1 MRKSVHLLNMNF
13 INQLYK
19 KFLERPKLILVTLIL
34 IFSFS
39 VYNAKNFQLDAS
51 ADSLLL
57 ENDPD
62 LNYLRSVNE
71 RYSSEEFF
79 VITYSPKKKI
89 NEESLKELKKF
100 VDEIN
105 NIKWV
110 SKSISVLNAPLFE
123 SSDLPLIEKIKNI
136 QYIVTPGI
144 EINRALNELK
154 NSPVYKKLIINEDA
168 TTFGIVVYI
177 KDNKEYLS
185 ALKTNKNFL
194 DKQQN
199 NKLSEKDL
207 KDFEAHNKI
216 LEKLKKEHNKNLELY
231 NIEIRSH
238 ISKYKNIADINL
250 SGIPMIA
257 DDLISFVK
265 KDITV
270 FGSGVFIFIIITLWF
285 IFRDIRWVV
294 FPLLS
299 CFLSIAI
306 MVGMLGYLNW
316 KVTVIS
322 SNFISLMLIL
332 TMEINIHYVERYKQL
347 QAEFPKKKENYLAY
361 LTTTKIF
368 TPILYAVLTTALAF
382 LSFIFC
388 DIKPVIDFGWM
399 MTLGLFIS
407 LFVSMIL
414 LPYLII
420 KFKPKATPIHESKDS
435 KLAEIFATIAL
446 NQKLLVLAFSSII
459 LILSIYGMTRLKVE
473 NSFINYFDKKTEIY
487 QGMKLIDEKLGGTTP
502 LEIILKFK
510 DSDTKN
516 NKNDDDFFQGSDSN
530 EYKDSYWFTN
540 FRVNNIVNV
549 HQYLETLPEIG
560 KVLSFYSVLQLG
572 EKINDNKKLGPL
584 EMAILYSKLPEDI
597 KRSIVTPYVSIE
609 NNEAR
614 ISLRIIDS
622 NPNLNRK
629 ELLIKIQ
636 KDLEEKLKLNK
647 DEFKITGILVIFNNL
662 LQSLFDSQIKTLGI
676 TFAGIFILLLILFK
690 SLSWSIVA
698 AIPNFTAAL
707 FILGSL
713 GLFNIPLDMMTI
725 TIASITVGIAIDN
738 SIHYIYR
745 FREEFKINKNYKKT
759 IEICH
764 KSVGKAIVNA
774 SLTIVFGFSI
784 LIFSN
789 FIPSIYFGIFTGL
802 AMLTAMTLVLT
813 LMPQLIAIIKPFKNG

>member
-1 MRKSVHLLNMNF
+1 MNF

-19 KFLERPKLILVTLIL
+19 KFLERPKLILIALIL

-89 NEESLKELKKF
+89 NEESLKELRKF

-185 ALKTNKNFL
+185 ALKANKIFL

-199 NKLSEKDL
+199 SKFSEKDL
-207 KDFEAHNKI
+207 KEFESQNKI
-216 LEKLKKEHNKNLELY
+216 LEKLKKEHNKNLEFY

-285 IFRDIRWVV
+285 IFRDIRWVI

-299 CFLSIAI
+299 CLLSIAI

-322 SNFISLMLIL
+322 SNFISIMLIL

-347 QAEFPKKKENYLAY
+347 QAEFPKKKENYLTY

-382 LSFIFC
+382 LSLIFC

-420 KFKPKATPIHESKDS
+420 KFKPKATPIHESKES
-435 KLAEIFATIAL
+435 KLAEIFSSIAL
-446 NQKLLVLAFSSII
+446 NQRFLVLAFSTII
-459 LILSIYGMTRLKVE
+459 LILSIYGLTKLKVE

-510 DSDTKN
+510 DSDSKS
-516 NKNDDDFFQGSDSN
+516 NKNDDDFFQDSDSN

-584 EMAILYSKLPEDI
+584 EMAILYSKLPDDI
-597 KRSIVTPYVSIE
+597 KKSIVTPYVSIE

-636 KDLEEKLKLNK
+636 NNLEEKLKLNK

-725 TIASITVGIAIDN
+725 TIASISVGIAIDN

>member
-1 MRKSVHLLNMNF
+1 MNF

-19 KFLERPKLILVTLIL
+19 KFLERPKLILIALIL

-62 LNYLRSVNE
+62 LNYLRSINE

-89 NEESLKELKKF
+89 NEESLKELRKF

-185 ALKTNKNFL
+185 ALKTNKIFL

-199 NKLSEKDL
+199 SKLSEKDL
-207 KDFEAHNKI
+207 KEFESQNKI
-216 LEKLKKEHNKNLELY
+216 LEKLKKEHNKNLEFY

-257 DDLISFVK
+257 DDLITFVK

-285 IFRDIRWVV
+285 IFRDIRWVI

-299 CFLSIAI
+299 CLLSIAI

-322 SNFISLMLIL
+322 SNFISIMLIL

-420 KFKPKATPIHESKDS
+420 KFKPKATPIHQSKDS
-435 KLAEIFATIAL
+435 KIAEIFASIAI
-446 NQKLLVLAFSSII
+446 NQRVLVLAFSTII

-510 DSDTKN
+510 DTDSKN
-516 NKNDDDFFQGSDSN
+516 NKSDDDFFQGSDSN

-540 FRVNNIVNV
+540 FRVNKIVNV

-584 EMAILYSKLPEDI
+584 EMAILYSKLPDDI
-597 KRSIVTPYVSIE
+597 KKSIVTPYVSIE

-636 KDLEEKLKLNK
+636 KDLEEKLNLNK

-725 TIASITVGIAIDN
+725 TIASISVGIAIDN

>member
-1 MRKSVHLLNMNF
+1 MNF

-19 KFLERPKLILVTLIL
+19 KFLERPKLILIALIL

-89 NEESLKELKKF
+89 NEESLKELRKF

-185 ALKTNKNFL
+185 ALKTNKIFL

-199 NKLSEKDL
+199 SKLSENDL
-207 KDFEAHNKI
+207 KEFESQNKI
-216 LEKLKKEHNKNLELY
+216 LEKLKKEHNKNLEFY

-285 IFRDIRWVV
+285 IFRDIRWVI

-299 CFLSIAI
+299 CLLSIAI

-322 SNFISLMLIL
+322 SNFISIMLIL

-347 QAEFPKKKENYLAY
+347 QAEFPKKKENYLTY

-382 LSFIFC
+382 LSLIFC

-420 KFKPKATPIHESKDS
+420 KFKPKATPIHESKES
-435 KLAEIFATIAL
+435 KLAEIFSSIAL
-446 NQKLLVLAFSSII
+446 NQRFLVLAFSTII
-459 LILSIYGMTRLKVE
+459 LILSIYGLTKLKVE

-510 DSDTKN
+510 DSDSKS
-516 NKNDDDFFQGSDSN
+516 NKNDDDFFQDSDSN

-584 EMAILYSKLPEDI
+584 EMAILYSKLPDDI
-597 KRSIVTPYVSIE
+597 KKSIVTPYVSIE

-636 KDLEEKLKLNK
+636 KDLEEKLNLNK

-725 TIASITVGIAIDN
+725 TIASISVGIAIDN

>member
-1 MRKSVHLLNMNF
+1 MNF

-79 VITYSPKKKI
+79 VITYSPKKKV
-89 NEESLKELKKF
+89 NAESLKELKKF

-144 EINRALNELK
+144 EINRALDELK

-185 ALKTNKNFL
+185 ALKTNKDFL

-216 LEKLKKEHNKNLELY
+216 LEKLKKEHNKNLEFY

-347 QAEFPKKKENYLAY
+347 QAEFPKKKENYLTY

-420 KFKPKATPIHESKDS
+420 KFKPKATPHS
-435 KLAEIFATIAL
+435 
-446 NQKLLVLAFSSII
+446 
-459 LILSIYGMTRLKVE
+459 
-473 NSFINYFDKKTEIY
+473 
-487 QGMKLIDEKLGGTTP
+487 
-502 LEIILKFK
+502 
-510 DSDTKN
+510 
-516 NKNDDDFFQGSDSN
+516 
-530 EYKDSYWFTN
+530 
-540 FRVNNIVNV
+540 
-549 HQYLETLPEIG
+549 
-560 KVLSFYSVLQLG
+560 
-572 EKINDNKKLGPL
+572 
-584 EMAILYSKLPEDI
+584 
-597 KRSIVTPYVSIE
+597 
-609 NNEAR
+609 
-614 ISLRIIDS
+614 
-622 NPNLNRK
+622 
-629 ELLIKIQ
+629 
-636 KDLEEKLKLNK
+636 
-647 DEFKITGILVIFNNL
+647 
-662 LQSLFDSQIKTLGI
+662 
-676 TFAGIFILLLILFK
+676 
-690 SLSWSIVA
+690 
-698 AIPNFTAAL
+698 
-707 FILGSL
+707 
-713 GLFNIPLDMMTI
+713 
-725 TIASITVGIAIDN
+725 
-738 SIHYIYR
+738 
-745 FREEFKINKNYKKT
+745 
-759 IEICH
+759 
-764 KSVGKAIVNA
+764 
-774 SLTIVFGFSI
+774 
-784 LIFSN
+784 
-789 FIPSIYFGIFTGL
+789 
-802 AMLTAMTLVLT
+802 
-813 LMPQLIAIIKPFKNG
+813 

>member
-1 MRKSVHLLNMNF
+1 MNF
-13 INQLYK
+13 INQIYK
-19 KFLERPKLILVTLIL
+19 KLLEKPKFILFLIVLV
-34 IFSFS
+34 FSFS

-71 RYSSEEFF
+71 RYSSEDFF

-89 NEESLKELKKF
+89 NNETIQELKKF
-100 VDEIN
+100 VNEID
-105 NIKWV
+105 NIQWV
-110 SKSISVLNAPLFE
+110 SKTISILNAPLFE
-123 SSDLPLIEKIKNI
+123 SSDQPLIEKINNI
-136 QYIVTPGI
+136 QYITTPGI
-144 EINRALNELK
+144 EINRALNELR
-154 NSPVYKKLIINEDA
+154 NSPVYKRLIINDDA
-168 TTFGIVVYI
+168 TTFGIVAYI
-177 KDNKEYLS
+177 KDNKKYLS
-185 ALKTNKNFL
+185 ALEINKNFL
-194 DKQQN
+194 DKQKN
-199 NKLSEKDL
+199 KKLSD
-207 KDFEAHNKI
+207 KDFKEFEKHKLV
-216 LEKLKKEHNKNLELY
+216 LEQLKREQNKNLELY

-270 FGSGVFIFIIITLWF
+270 FGSGVFVFIIITLWF
-285 IFRDIRWVV
+285 IFRDIRWVI

-299 CFLSIAI
+299 CFLSISI

-347 QAEFPKKKENYLAY
+347 QAEFPKKKENFLTY
-361 LTTTKIF
+361 LTTTKIL

-388 DIKPVIDFGWM
+388 DIKPVIDFGLM

-420 KFKPKATPIHESKDS
+420 KFKPKANPIHKSKESKIA
-435 KLAEIFATIAL
+435 KFFETIAI
-446 NQKLLVLAFSSII
+446 NQKFLVLTFSSII
-459 LILSIYGMTRLKVE
+459 FILSIYGMTRLKVE
-473 NSFINYFDKKTEIY
+473 NSFINYFDKNTEIY
-487 QGMKLIDEKLGGTTP
+487 KGMKLIDEKLGGTTP
-502 LEIILKFK
+502 LDIILKFK
-510 DSDTKN
+510 ESESKSTFA
-516 NKNDDDFFQGSDSN
+516 DDEFFQGSSSD

-540 FRVNNIVNV
+540 FRINNIVNV
-549 HQYLETLPEIG
+549 HKYLETLPEIG

-572 EKINDNKKLGPL
+572 EKLNDNKKLGPL
-584 EMAILYSKLPEDI
+584 EMAILHSKLPEDI
-597 KRSIVTPYVSIE
+597 KKNIITPYISIDD
-609 NNEAR
+609 NEAR

-622 NPNLNRK
+622 NPELNRK

-636 KDLEEKLKLNK
+636 KDLEEKLQLKK
-647 DEFKITGILVIFNNL
+647 EEFKITGILVIFNNL

-676 TFAGIFILLLILFK
+676 TFAGIFLLLLILFK
-690 SLSWSIVA
+690 SFWWSVVA

-725 TIASITVGIAIDN
+725 TIASISVGIAIDN

-745 FREEFKINKNYKKT
+745 FREEFKINKNYNRT
-759 IEICH
+759 IQICH
-764 KSVGKAIVNA
+764 RTVGKAIVNA

-784 LIFSN
+784 LILSN

-813 LMPQLIAIIKPFKNG
+813 LMPQLILIIKPFKNG

>member
-1 MRKSVHLLNMNF
+1 MNF
-13 INQLYK
+13 INQIYK
-19 KFLERPKLILVTLIL
+19 KLLEKPKFILFLIVLV
-34 IFSFS
+34 FSFS

-71 RYSSEEFF
+71 RYSSEDFF

-89 NEESLKELKKF
+89 NNETIQELKKF
-100 VDEIN
+100 VNEID
-105 NIKWV
+105 NIQWV
-110 SKSISVLNAPLFE
+110 SKTISILNAPLFE
-123 SSDLPLIEKIKNI
+123 SSDQPLIEKINNI
-136 QYIVTPGI
+136 QYITTPGI
-144 EINRALNELK
+144 EINRALNELR
-154 NSPVYKKLIINEDA
+154 NSPVYKRLIINDDA
-168 TTFGIVVYI
+168 TTFGIVAYI
-177 KDNKEYLS
+177 KDNKKYLS
-185 ALKTNKNFL
+185 ALEINKNFL
-194 DKQQN
+194 DKQKN
-199 NKLSEKDL
+199 KKLSD
-207 KDFEAHNKI
+207 KDFKEFEKHKLV
-216 LEKLKKEHNKNLELY
+216 LEQLKREQNKNLELY

-270 FGSGVFIFIIITLWF
+270 FGSGVFVFIIITLWF
-285 IFRDIRWVV
+285 IFRDIRWVI

-299 CFLSIAI
+299 CFLSISI
-306 MVGMLGYLNW
+306 MVGMLGSLNW

-347 QAEFPKKKENYLAY
+347 QAEFPKKKENFLTY
-361 LTTTKIF
+361 LTTTKIL

-388 DIKPVIDFGWM
+388 DIKPVIDFGLM

-420 KFKPKATPIHESKDS
+420 KFKPKASPVHKSKESKIA
-435 KLAEIFATIAL
+435 KFFETIAI
-446 NQKLLVLAFSSII
+446 NQKFLVLTFSSII
-459 LILSIYGMTRLKVE
+459 FILSIYGMTRLKVE
-473 NSFINYFDKKTEIY
+473 NSFINYFDKNTEIY
-487 QGMKLIDEKLGGTTP
+487 KGMKLIDEKLGGTTP
-502 LEIILKFK
+502 LDIILKFK
-510 DSDTKN
+510 ESESKSTFA
-516 NKNDDDFFQGSDSN
+516 DDEFFQGSSSD

-540 FRVNNIVNV
+540 FRINNIVNV
-549 HQYLETLPEIG
+549 HKYLETLPEIG

-572 EKINDNKKLGPL
+572 EKLNDNKKLGPL
-584 EMAILYSKLPEDI
+584 EMAILHSKLPEDI
-597 KRSIVTPYVSIE
+597 KKNIITPYISIDD
-609 NNEAR
+609 NEAR

-622 NPNLNRK
+622 NPELNRK

-636 KDLEEKLKLNK
+636 KDLEEKLQLKK
-647 DEFKITGILVIFNNL
+647 EEFKITGILVIFNNL

-676 TFAGIFILLLILFK
+676 TFAGIFLLLLILFK
-690 SLSWSIVA
+690 SFWWSVVA

-725 TIASITVGIAIDN
+725 TIASISVGIAIDN

-745 FREEFKINKNYKKT
+745 FREEFKINKNYNRT
-759 IEICH
+759 IQICH
-764 KSVGKAIVNA
+764 RTVGKAIVNA

-784 LIFSN
+784 LILSN

-813 LMPQLIAIIKPFKNG
+813 LMPQLILIIKPFKNG

>member
-1 MRKSVHLLNMNF
+1 MNF
-13 INQLYK
+13 INQIYK
-19 KFLERPKLILVTLIL
+19 KLLEKPKFILFLIVLV
-34 IFSFS
+34 FSFS

-71 RYSSEEFF
+71 RYSSEDFF

-89 NEESLKELKKF
+89 NNETIQELKKF
-100 VDEIN
+100 VNEID
-105 NIKWV
+105 NIQWV
-110 SKSISVLNAPLFE
+110 SKTISILNAPLFE
-123 SSDLPLIEKIKNI
+123 SSDQPLIEKINNI
-136 QYIVTPGI
+136 QYITTPGI
-144 EINRALNELK
+144 EINRALNELR
-154 NSPVYKKLIINEDA
+154 NSPVYKRLIINDDA
-168 TTFGIVVYI
+168 TTFGIVAYI
-177 KDNKEYLS
+177 KDNKKYLS
-185 ALKTNKNFL
+185 ALEINKNFL
-194 DKQQN
+194 DKQKN
-199 NKLSEKDL
+199 KKLSD
-207 KDFEAHNKI
+207 KDFKEFEKHKLV
-216 LEKLKKEHNKNLELY
+216 LEQLKREQNKNLELY

-270 FGSGVFIFIIITLWF
+270 FGSGVFVFIIITLWF
-285 IFRDIRWVV
+285 IFRDIRWVI

-299 CFLSIAI
+299 CFLSISI

-347 QAEFPKKKENYLAY
+347 QAEFPKKKENFLTY
-361 LTTTKIF
+361 LTTTKIL

-388 DIKPVIDFGWM
+388 DIKPVIDFGLM

-420 KFKPKATPIHESKDS
+420 KFKPKASRVHKSKESKIA
-435 KLAEIFATIAL
+435 KFFETIAI
-446 NQKLLVLAFSSII
+446 NQKFLVLTFSSII
-459 LILSIYGMTRLKVE
+459 FILSIYGMTRLKVE
-473 NSFINYFDKKTEIY
+473 NSFINYFDKNTEIY
-487 QGMKLIDEKLGGTTP
+487 KGMKLIDEKLGGTTP
-502 LEIILKFK
+502 LDIILKFK
-510 DSDTKN
+510 ESESKSTFA
-516 NKNDDDFFQGSDSN
+516 DDEFFQGSSSD

-540 FRVNNIVNV
+540 FRINNIVNV
-549 HQYLETLPEIG
+549 HKYLETLPEIG

-572 EKINDNKKLGPL
+572 EKLNDNKKLGPL
-584 EMAILYSKLPEDI
+584 EMAILHSKLPEDI
-597 KRSIVTPYVSIE
+597 KKNIITPYISIDD
-609 NNEAR
+609 NEAR

-622 NPNLNRK
+622 NPELNRK

-636 KDLEEKLKLNK
+636 KDLEEKLQLKK
-647 DEFKITGILVIFNNL
+647 EEFKITGILVIFNNL

-676 TFAGIFILLLILFK
+676 TFAGIFLLLLILFK
-690 SLSWSIVA
+690 SFWWSVVA

-725 TIASITVGIAIDN
+725 TIASISVGIAIDN

-745 FREEFKINKNYKKT
+745 FREEFKINKNYNRT
-759 IEICH
+759 IQICH
-764 KSVGKAIVNA
+764 RTVGKAIVNA

-784 LIFSN
+784 LILSN

-813 LMPQLIAIIKPFKNG
+813 LMPQLILIIKPFKNG

>member
-1 MRKSVHLLNMNF
+1 MNF

-216 LEKLKKEHNKNLELY
+216 LEKLKKEHNKNLESY

-257 DDLISFVK
+257 DDLISFIK

-285 IFRDIRWVV
+285 IFRDIRWVI

-299 CFLSIAI
+299 CLLSIAI

-322 SNFISLMLIL
+322 SNFISIMLIL

-382 LSFIFC
+382 LSLIFC

-435 KLAEIFATIAL
+435 KLAEIFSSIAL
-446 NQKLLVLAFSSII
+446 NQRFLVLAFSSII
-459 LILSIYGMTRLKVE
+459 LILSIYGLTRLKVE

-510 DSDTKN
+510 DSDSKS

-549 HQYLETLPEIG
+549 HQYLESLPEIG
-560 KVLSFYSVLQLG
+560 KVLSFYSILQLG

-584 EMAILYSKLPEDI
+584 EMAILYSKLPDDI
-597 KRSIVTPYVSIE
+597 KKSIVTPYVSIE

-713 GLFNIPLDMMTI
+713 GLFDIPLDMMTI

>member
-1 MRKSVHLLNMNF
+1 MNF

-19 KFLERPKLILVTLIL
+19 KFLERPKLILITLIL
-34 IFSFS
+34 LFSFS
-39 VYNAKNFQLDAS
+39 IYNAKNFQLDAS

-71 RYSSEEFF
+71 RYLSEDFF

-110 SKSISVLNAPLFE
+110 SKTISVLNAPLFE
-123 SSDLPLIEKIKNI
+123 SSDQPLIEKINNI

-154 NSPVYKKLIINEDA
+154 NSPVYKRLIINDDA

-177 KDNKEYLS
+177 KDNKKYLS
-185 ALKTNKNFL
+185 ALKTNKDFL
-194 DKQQN
+194 DKQQI

-207 KDFEAHNKI
+207 KEFENHKEI
-216 LEKLKKEHNKNLELY
+216 LEKLKKEHNKNLEIY
-231 NIEIRSH
+231 NIEIRSQ

-270 FGSGVFIFIIITLWF
+270 FGSGVFIFILITLWF
-285 IFRDIRWVV
+285 IFRDIRWVI

-347 QAEFPKKKENYLAY
+347 QTEFPKKKENYLTY

-368 TPILYAVLTTALAF
+368 TPILYAVLTTVLAF

-420 KFKPKATPIHESKDS
+420 KFKPKATPMHESKDS
-435 KLAEIFATIAL
+435 KLAKLFAIIAL
-446 NQKLLVLAFSSII
+446 NHRFLVLAFSTII

-510 DSDTKN
+510 DLDNKN
-516 NKNDDDFFQGSDSN
+516 TKNDDDFFQGSDSN

-549 HQYLETLPEIG
+549 HKYLESLPEIG

-597 KRSIVTPYVSIE
+597 KKSIVTPYVSIE

-636 KDLEEKLKLNK
+636 KDLEEKLKLKK
-647 DEFKITGILVIFNNL
+647 DEFKITGVLVIFNNL

-676 TFAGIFILLLILFK
+676 TFGGIFILLLILFK

-713 GLFNIPLDMMTI
+713 GLFNVPLDMMTI

-764 KSVGKAIVNA
+764 RSVGKAIVNA

-784 LIFSN
+784 LILSN

>member
-1 MRKSVHLLNMNF
+1 MNF

-79 VITYSPKKKI
+79 VITYSPKKKV
-89 NEESLKELKKF
+89 NAESLKELKKF

-144 EINRALNELK
+144 EINRALDELK

-185 ALKTNKNFL
+185 ALKTNKDFL

-207 KDFEAHNKI
+207 KEFEAHNKI
-216 LEKLKKEHNKNLELY
+216 LEKLKKEHNKNLEFY

-347 QAEFPKKKENYLAY
+347 QAEFPKKKENYLTY

-435 KLAEIFATIAL
+435 KLAEIFASIAL
-446 NQKLLVLAFSSII
+446 NQRLLVLTFSTII
-459 LILSIYGMTRLKVE
+459 LILSIYGLTRLKVE

-510 DSDTKN
+510 DSDSKS
-516 NKNDDDFFQGSDSN
+516 NKSDDDFFQGSDSN

-549 HQYLETLPEIG
+549 HQYLESLPEIG
-560 KVLSFYSVLQLG
+560 KVLSFYSILQLG

-584 EMAILYSKLPEDI
+584 EMAILYSKLPDDI
-597 KRSIVTPYVSIE
+597 KKSIVTPYVSIE

-690 SLSWSIVA
+690 SLPWSIVA

>member
-1 MRKSVHLLNMNF
+1 MNF

-19 KFLERPKLILVTLIL
+19 KFLERPKLILVALIL

-71 RYSSEEFF
+71 RYSSEDFF

-89 NEESLKELKKF
+89 NEESLNELKKF

-154 NSPVYKKLIINEDA
+154 NSPVYKKLIINEDG

-207 KDFEAHNKI
+207 KDFEAHNKV
-216 LEKLKKEHNKNLELY
+216 LEKLKKEHNKNLESY

-257 DDLISFVK
+257 DDLISFIK

-285 IFRDIRWVV
+285 IFRDIRWVI

-299 CFLSIAI
+299 CLLSIAI

-322 SNFISLMLIL
+322 SNFISIMLIL

-347 QAEFPKKKENYLAY
+347 QAEFPKKKENYLTY

-382 LSFIFC
+382 LSLIFC

-435 KLAEIFATIAL
+435 KLAEIFASIAL
-446 NQKLLVLAFSSII
+446 NQRLLVLTFSTII
-459 LILSIYGMTRLKVE
+459 LILSIYGLTRLKVE

-510 DSDTKN
+510 DSDSKS
-516 NKNDDDFFQGSDSN
+516 NKSDDDFFQGSDSN

-549 HQYLETLPEIG
+549 HQYLESLPEIG
-560 KVLSFYSVLQLG
+560 KVLSFYSILQLG

-713 GLFNIPLDMMTI
+713 GLFDIPLDMMTI

-745 FREEFKINKNYKKT
+745 FREEFKIKKNYKKT

>member
-1 MRKSVHLLNMNF
+1 MNF
-13 INQLYK
+13 INQIYK
-19 KFLERPKLILVTLIL
+19 KLLEKPKFILFLIVLV
-34 IFSFS
+34 FSFS

-71 RYSSEEFF
+71 RYSSEDFF

-89 NEESLKELKKF
+89 NNETIQELKKF
-100 VDEIN
+100 VNEID
-105 NIKWV
+105 NIQWV
-110 SKSISVLNAPLFE
+110 SKTISILNAPLFE
-123 SSDLPLIEKIKNI
+123 SSDQPLIEKINNI
-136 QYIVTPGI
+136 QYITTPGI
-144 EINRALNELK
+144 EINRALNELR
-154 NSPVYKKLIINEDA
+154 NSPVYKRLIINDDA
-168 TTFGIVVYI
+168 TTFGIVAYI
-177 KDNKEYLS
+177 KDNKKYLS
-185 ALKTNKNFL
+185 ALEINKNFL
-194 DKQQN
+194 DKQKN
-199 NKLSEKDL
+199 KKLSD
-207 KDFEAHNKI
+207 KDFKEFEKHKLV
-216 LEKLKKEHNKNLELY
+216 LEQLKREQNKNLELY

-270 FGSGVFIFIIITLWF
+270 FGSGVFVFIIITLWF
-285 IFRDIRWVV
+285 IFRDIRWVI

-299 CFLSIAI
+299 CFLSISI

-347 QAEFPKKKENYLAY
+347 QAEFPKKKENFLTY
-361 LTTTKIF
+361 LTTTKIL

-388 DIKPVIDFGWM
+388 DIKPVIDFGLM

-420 KFKPKATPIHESKDS
+420 KFKPKASPVHKSKESKIA
-435 KLAEIFATIAL
+435 KFFETIAI
-446 NQKLLVLAFSSII
+446 NQKFLVLTFSSII
-459 LILSIYGMTRLKVE
+459 FILSIYGMTRLKVE
-473 NSFINYFDKKTEIY
+473 NSFINYFDKNTEIY
-487 QGMKLIDEKLGGTTP
+487 KGMKLIDEKLGGTTP
-502 LEIILKFK
+502 LDIILKFK
-510 DSDTKN
+510 ESESKSTFA
-516 NKNDDDFFQGSDSN
+516 DDEFFQGSSSD

-540 FRVNNIVNV
+540 FRINNIVNV
-549 HQYLETLPEIG
+549 HKYLETLPEIG

-572 EKINDNKKLGPL
+572 EKLNDNKKLGPL
-584 EMAILYSKLPEDI
+584 EMAILHSKLPEDI
-597 KRSIVTPYVSIE
+597 KKNIITPYISIDD
-609 NNEAR
+609 NEAR

-622 NPNLNRK
+622 NPELNRK

-636 KDLEEKLKLNK
+636 KDLEEKLQLKK
-647 DEFKITGILVIFNNL
+647 EEFKITGILVIFNNL

-676 TFAGIFILLLILFK
+676 TFAGIFLLLLILFK
-690 SLSWSIVA
+690 SFWWSVVA

-725 TIASITVGIAIDN
+725 TIASISVGIAIDN

-745 FREEFKINKNYKKT
+745 FREEFKINKNYNRT
-759 IEICH
+759 IQICH
-764 KSVGKAIVNA
+764 RTVGKAIVNA

-784 LIFSN
+784 LILSN

-813 LMPQLIAIIKPFKNG
+813 LMPQLILIIKPFKNG

>member
-1 MRKSVHLLNMNF
+1 MNF

-19 KFLERPKLILVTLIL
+19 KFLERPKLILITLIL

-39 VYNAKNFQLDAS
+39 IYNAKNFQLDAS

-62 LNYLRSVNE
+62 LNYLRAVNE
-71 RYSSEEFF
+71 RYLSEEFF
-79 VITYSPKKKI
+79 VITYTPKKKI
-89 NEESLKELKKF
+89 NEESLQELKKF

-123 SSDLPLIEKIKNI
+123 SSDQPLIEKIKNI

-154 NSPVYKKLIINEDA
+154 NSPVYKRLIINDDA

-207 KDFEAHNKI
+207 KDFELHKEI

-231 NIEIRSH
+231 NIQIRSH

-270 FGSGVFIFIIITLWF
+270 FGSGVFIFILITLWF
-285 IFRDIRWVV
+285 IFRDIRWVI

-368 TPILYAVLTTALAF
+368 TPILYAVLTTVLAF

-435 KLAEIFATIAL
+435 KLAEIFASIAI
-446 NQKLLVLAFSSII
+446 NQKFLVLAFSTII
-459 LILSIYGMTRLKVE
+459 LLLSIYGMTKLKVE

-510 DSDTKN
+510 DVENKN

-549 HQYLETLPEIG
+549 HKYLESLPEIG
-560 KVLSFYSVLQLG
+560 KVLSFYSILQLG

-584 EMAILYSKLPEDI
+584 EMAIMHTKLPDDI
-597 KRSIVTPYVSIE
+597 KKSIVTPYVSIE

-636 KDLEEKLKLNK
+636 KDLEEKLNLKK
-647 DEFKITGILVIFNNL
+647 DEFKITGVLVIFNNL

-713 GLFNIPLDMMTI
+713 GLFNVPLDMMTI

-745 FREEFKINKNYKKT
+745 FREEFKVNKNYKKT
-759 IEICH
+759 IQICH
-764 KSVGKAIVNA
+764 RSVGKAIINA

-784 LIFSN
+784 LILSN

>member
-1 MRKSVHLLNMNF
+1 MNF

-71 RYSSEEFF
+71 RYSSEDFF

-89 NEESLKELKKF
+89 NEESLNELKKF

-154 NSPVYKKLIINEDA
+154 NSPVYKKLIINEDG

-207 KDFEAHNKI
+207 KDFEAHNKV
-216 LEKLKKEHNKNLELY
+216 LEKLKKEHNKNLESY

-257 DDLISFVK
+257 DDLISFIK

-285 IFRDIRWVV
+285 IFRDIRWVI

-299 CFLSIAI
+299 CLLSIAI

-322 SNFISLMLIL
+322 SNFISIMLIL

-347 QAEFPKKKENYLAY
+347 QAEFPKKKENYLTY

-382 LSFIFC
+382 LSLIFC

-435 KLAEIFATIAL
+435 KLAEIFSSIAL
-446 NQKLLVLAFSSII
+446 NQRFLVLAFSSII
-459 LILSIYGMTRLKVE
+459 LILSIYGLTRLKVE

-510 DSDTKN
+510 DSDSKS

-549 HQYLETLPEIG
+549 HQYLESLPEIG
-560 KVLSFYSVLQLG
+560 KVLSFYSILQLG

-584 EMAILYSKLPEDI
+584 EMAILYSKLPDDI
-597 KRSIVTPYVSIE
+597 KKSIVTPYVSIE

-745 FREEFKINKNYKKT
+745 FREEFKISKNYKKT

-789 FIPSIYFGIFTGL
+789 FIPTIYFGIFTGL

>member
-1 MRKSVHLLNMNF
+1 MNF
-13 INQLYK
+13 INQIYK
-19 KFLERPKLILVTLIL
+19 KLLEKPKFILFLIVLV
-34 IFSFS
+34 FSFS

-71 RYSSEEFF
+71 RYSSEDFF

-89 NEESLKELKKF
+89 NNETIQELKKF
-100 VDEIN
+100 VNEID
-105 NIKWV
+105 NIQWV
-110 SKSISVLNAPLFE
+110 SKTISILNAPLFE
-123 SSDLPLIEKIKNI
+123 SSDQPLIEKINNI
-136 QYIVTPGI
+136 QYITTPGI
-144 EINRALNELK
+144 EINRALNELR
-154 NSPVYKKLIINEDA
+154 NSPVYKRLIINDDA
-168 TTFGIVVYI
+168 TTFGIVAYI
-177 KDNKEYLS
+177 KDNKKYLS
-185 ALKTNKNFL
+185 ALEINKNFL
-194 DKQQN
+194 DKQKN
-199 NKLSEKDL
+199 KKLSD
-207 KDFEAHNKI
+207 KDFKEFEKHKLV
-216 LEKLKKEHNKNLELY
+216 LEQLKREQNKNLELY

-270 FGSGVFIFIIITLWF
+270 FGSGVFVFIIITLWF
-285 IFRDIRWVV
+285 IFRDIRWVI

-299 CFLSIAI
+299 CFLSISI

-347 QAEFPKKKENYLAY
+347 QAELPKKKENFLTY
-361 LTTTKIF
+361 LTTTKIL

-388 DIKPVIDFGWM
+388 DIKPVIDFGLM

-420 KFKPKATPIHESKDS
+420 KFKPKASPVHESKES
-435 KLAEIFATIAL
+435 KIAKFFETIAI
-446 NQKLLVLAFSSII
+446 NQKFLVLTFSSII
-459 LILSIYGMTRLKVE
+459 FILSIYGMTRLKVE
-473 NSFINYFDKKTEIY
+473 NSFINYFDKNTEIY
-487 QGMKLIDEKLGGTTP
+487 KGMKLIDEKLGGTTP
-502 LEIILKFK
+502 LDIILKFK
-510 DSDTKN
+510 EFESKSTFA
-516 NKNDDDFFQGSDSN
+516 DDEFFQGSSSD

-540 FRVNNIVNV
+540 FRINNIVNV
-549 HQYLETLPEIG
+549 HKYLETLPEIG

-572 EKINDNKKLGPL
+572 EKLNDNKKLGPL
-584 EMAILYSKLPEDI
+584 EMAILHSKLPEDI
-597 KRSIVTPYVSIE
+597 KKNIITPYISIDD
-609 NNEAR
+609 NEAR

-622 NPNLNRK
+622 NPELNRK

-636 KDLEEKLKLNK
+636 KDLEEKLQLKK
-647 DEFKITGILVIFNNL
+647 EEFKITGILVIFNNL

-676 TFAGIFILLLILFK
+676 TFAGIFLLLLILFK
-690 SLSWSIVA
+690 SFWWSVVA

-725 TIASITVGIAIDN
+725 TIASISVGIAIDN

-745 FREEFKINKNYKKT
+745 FREEFKINKNYNRT
-759 IEICH
+759 IQICH
-764 KSVGKAIVNA
+764 RTVGKAIVNA

-784 LIFSN
+784 LILSN

-813 LMPQLIAIIKPFKNG
+813 LMPQLILIIKPFKNG

>member
-1 MRKSVHLLNMNF
+1 MNF

-19 KFLERPKLILVTLIL
+19 KFLERPKLILIALIL

-89 NEESLKELKKF
+89 NEESLKELRKF

-185 ALKTNKNFL
+185 ALKTNKIFL

-199 NKLSEKDL
+199 SKLSEKDL
-207 KDFEAHNKI
+207 KEFESQNKI
-216 LEKLKKEHNKNLELY
+216 LEKLKKEHNKNLEFY

-285 IFRDIRWVV
+285 IFRDIRWVI

-299 CFLSIAI
+299 CLLSIAI

-322 SNFISLMLIL
+322 SNFISIMLIL

-420 KFKPKATPIHESKDS
+420 KFKPKATPIHESKES
-435 KLAEIFATIAL
+435 KLAEIFSSIAL
-446 NQKLLVLAFSSII
+446 NQRFLVLAFSTII
-459 LILSIYGMTRLKVE
+459 LILSIYGLTKLKVE

-510 DSDTKN
+510 DSDSKS
-516 NKNDDDFFQGSDSN
+516 NKNDDDFFQDSDSN

-584 EMAILYSKLPEDI
+584 EMAILYSKLPDDI
-597 KRSIVTPYVSIE
+597 KKSIVTPYVSIE

-636 KDLEEKLKLNK
+636 KDLEEKLNLNK

-725 TIASITVGIAIDN
+725 TIASISVGIAIDN

>member
-1 MRKSVHLLNMNF
+1 MNF

-19 KFLERPKLILVTLIL
+19 KFLERPKLILITLIL
-34 IFSFS
+34 LFSFS
-39 VYNAKNFQLDAS
+39 IYNAKNFQLDAS

-71 RYSSEEFF
+71 RYLSEDFF

-110 SKSISVLNAPLFE
+110 SKTISVLNAPLFE
-123 SSDLPLIEKIKNI
+123 SSDQPLIEKINNI

-154 NSPVYKKLIINEDA
+154 NSPVYKRLIINDDA

-177 KDNKEYLS
+177 KDNKKYLS

-194 DKQQN
+194 DKQQD

-207 KDFEAHNKI
+207 KEFENHKEI
-216 LEKLKKEHNKNLELY
+216 LEKLKKEHNKNLEIY
-231 NIEIRSH
+231 NIEIRSQ

-270 FGSGVFIFIIITLWF
+270 FGSGVFIFILITLWF
-285 IFRDIRWVV
+285 IFRDVRWVI

-347 QAEFPKKKENYLAY
+347 QTEFPKKKENYLTY

-368 TPILYAVLTTALAF
+368 TPILYAVLTTVLAF

-420 KFKPKATPIHESKDS
+420 KFKPKATPMHESKDS
-435 KLAEIFATIAL
+435 KLAKIFASIAL
-446 NQKLLVLAFSSII
+446 NHRFLVLAFSTII

-510 DSDTKN
+510 DLDNKN
-516 NKNDDDFFQGSDSN
+516 TKNDDDFFQGSDSN

-549 HQYLETLPEIG
+549 HKYLESLPEIG

-597 KRSIVTPYVSIE
+597 KKSIVTPYVSIE

-636 KDLEEKLKLNK
+636 KDLEEKLKLKK
-647 DEFKITGILVIFNNL
+647 DEFKITGVLVIFNNL

-676 TFAGIFILLLILFK
+676 TFGGIFILLLILFK

-713 GLFNIPLDMMTI
+713 GLFNVPLDMMTI

-784 LIFSN
+784 LILSN

>member
-1 MRKSVHLLNMNF
+1 MNF

-79 VITYSPKKKI
+79 VITYSPKKKV
-89 NEESLKELKKF
+89 NAESLKELKKF

-144 EINRALNELK
+144 EINRALDELK

-185 ALKTNKNFL
+185 ALKTNKDFL

-216 LEKLKKEHNKNLELY
+216 LEKLKKEHNKNLEFY

-347 QAEFPKKKENYLAY
+347 QAEFPKKKENYLTY

-435 KLAEIFATIAL
+435 KLAGIFASIAL
-446 NQKLLVLAFSSII
+446 NQRLLVLTFSTII
-459 LILSIYGMTRLKVE
+459 LILSIYGLTRLKVE

-510 DSDTKN
+510 DSDSKS
-516 NKNDDDFFQGSDSN
+516 NKSDDDFFQGSDSN

-584 EMAILYSKLPEDI
+584 EMAILYSKLPDDI
-597 KRSIVTPYVSIE
+597 KKSIVTPYVSIE

-745 FREEFKINKNYKKT
+745 FREEYKLNKNYKKT

>member
-1 MRKSVHLLNMNF
+1 MNF
-13 INQLYK
+13 INQIYK
-19 KFLERPKLILVTLIL
+19 KLLEKPKFILFLIVLV
-34 IFSFS
+34 FSFS

-71 RYSSEEFF
+71 RYSSEDFF

-89 NEESLKELKKF
+89 NNETIQELKKF
-100 VDEIN
+100 VNEID
-105 NIKWV
+105 NIRWV
-110 SKSISVLNAPLFE
+110 SKTISILNAPLFE
-123 SSDLPLIEKIKNI
+123 SSDQPLIEKINNI
-136 QYIVTPGI
+136 QYITTPGI
-144 EINRALNELK
+144 EINRALNELR
-154 NSPVYKKLIINEDA
+154 NSPVYKRLIINDDA
-168 TTFGIVVYI
+168 TTFGIVAYI
-177 KDNKEYLS
+177 KDNKKYLS
-185 ALKTNKNFL
+185 ALEINKNFL
-194 DKQQN
+194 DKQKN
-199 NKLSEKDL
+199 KKLSD
-207 KDFEAHNKI
+207 KDFKEFEKHKLV
-216 LEKLKKEHNKNLELY
+216 LEQLKREQNKNLELY

-270 FGSGVFIFIIITLWF
+270 FGSGVFVFIIITLWF
-285 IFRDIRWVV
+285 IFRDIRWVI

-299 CFLSIAI
+299 CFLSISI

-347 QAEFPKKKENYLAY
+347 QAEFPKKKENFLTY
-361 LTTTKIF
+361 LTTTKIL

-388 DIKPVIDFGWM
+388 DIKPVIDFGLM

-420 KFKPKATPIHESKDS
+420 KFKPKASPVHKSKESKIA
-435 KLAEIFATIAL
+435 KFFETIAI
-446 NQKLLVLAFSSII
+446 NQKFLVLTFSSII
-459 LILSIYGMTRLKVE
+459 FILSIYGMTRLKVE
-473 NSFINYFDKKTEIY
+473 NSFINYFDKNTEIY
-487 QGMKLIDEKLGGTTP
+487 KGMKLIDEKLGGTTP
-502 LEIILKFK
+502 LDIILKFK
-510 DSDTKN
+510 ESESKSTFA
-516 NKNDDDFFQGSDSN
+516 DDEFFQGSSSD
-530 EYKDSYWFTN
+530 EYRDSYWFTN
-540 FRVNNIVNV
+540 FRINNIVNV
-549 HQYLETLPEIG
+549 HKYLETLPEIG

-572 EKINDNKKLGPL
+572 EKLNDNKKLGPL
-584 EMAILYSKLPEDI
+584 EMAILHSKLPEDI
-597 KRSIVTPYVSIE
+597 KKNIITPYISIDD
-609 NNEAR
+609 NEAR

-622 NPNLNRK
+622 NPELNRK

-636 KDLEEKLKLNK
+636 KDLEEKLQLKK
-647 DEFKITGILVIFNNL
+647 EEFKITGILVIFNNL

-676 TFAGIFILLLILFK
+676 TFAGIFLLLLILFK
-690 SLSWSIVA
+690 SFWWSVVA

-725 TIASITVGIAIDN
+725 TIASISVGIAIDN

-745 FREEFKINKNYKKT
+745 FREEFKINKNYNRT
-759 IEICH
+759 IQICH
-764 KSVGKAIVNA
+764 RTVGKAIVNA

-784 LIFSN
+784 LILSN

-813 LMPQLIAIIKPFKNG
+813 LMPQLILIIKPFKNG

>member
-1 MRKSVHLLNMNF
+1 MNF

-19 KFLERPKLILVTLIL
+19 KFLERPKLILISLIL

-89 NEESLKELKKF
+89 NEESLKELRKF

-136 QYIVTPGI
+136 QYIVTSGI

-185 ALKTNKNFL
+185 ALKTNKIFL

-199 NKLSEKDL
+199 SKLSEKDL
-207 KDFEAHNKI
+207 KEFESQNKI
-216 LEKLKKEHNKNLELY
+216 LEKLKKEHNKNLEFY

-285 IFRDIRWVV
+285 IFRDIRWVI

-299 CFLSIAI
+299 CLLSIAI

-322 SNFISLMLIL
+322 SNFISIMLIL

-347 QAEFPKKKENYLAY
+347 QAEFPKKKENYLTY

-382 LSFIFC
+382 LSLIFC

-420 KFKPKATPIHESKDS
+420 KFKPKATPIHESKES
-435 KLAEIFATIAL
+435 KLAEIFSSIAL
-446 NQKLLVLAFSSII
+446 NQRFLVLAFSTII
-459 LILSIYGMTRLKVE
+459 LILSIYGLTKLKVE

-510 DSDTKN
+510 DSDSKS
-516 NKNDDDFFQGSDSN
+516 NKNDDNFFQDSDSN

-584 EMAILYSKLPEDI
+584 EMAILYSKLPDDI
-597 KRSIVTPYVSIE
+597 KKSIVTPYVSIE

-636 KDLEEKLKLNK
+636 KDLEEKLNLNK

-725 TIASITVGIAIDN
+725 TIASISVGIAIDN

>member
-1 MRKSVHLLNMNF
+1 MNF

-19 KFLERPKLILVTLIL
+19 KFLERPKLILISLIL

-89 NEESLKELKKF
+89 NEESLKELRKF
-100 VDEIN
+100 VDEID

-185 ALKTNKNFL
+185 ALKINKIFL

-199 NKLSEKDL
+199 SKLSEKDL
-207 KDFEAHNKI
+207 KEFESQNKI
-216 LEKLKKEHNKNLELY
+216 LEKLKKEHNKNLEFY

-299 CFLSIAI
+299 CFLSITI

-420 KFKPKATPIHESKDS
+420 KFKPKASPIHQSKDS
-435 KLAEIFATIAL
+435 KIAEIFASIAI
-446 NQKLLVLAFSSII
+446 NQRFLVLAFSTII

-510 DSDTKN
+510 GVDSKKN
-516 NKNDDDFFQGSDSN
+516 KSDDDFFQGSDSN

-540 FRVNNIVNV
+540 FRVNKIVNV

-584 EMAILYSKLPEDI
+584 EMAILYSKLPDDI
-597 KRSIVTPYVSIE
+597 KKSIVTPYISIE

-636 KDLEEKLKLNK
+636 KDLEEKLNLNK

-725 TIASITVGIAIDN
+725 TIASISVGIAIDN

>member
-1 MRKSVHLLNMNF
+1 MNF

-79 VITYSPKKKI
+79 VITYSPKKKV
-89 NEESLKELKKF
+89 NAESLKELKKF

-144 EINRALNELK
+144 EINRALDELK

-185 ALKTNKNFL
+185 ALKTNKDFL

-216 LEKLKKEHNKNLELY
+216 LEKLKKEHNKNLEFY

-347 QAEFPKKKENYLAY
+347 QAEFPKKKENYLTY

-435 KLAEIFATIAL
+435 KLAEIFASIAL
-446 NQKLLVLAFSSII
+446 NQRLLVLTFSTII
-459 LILSIYGMTRLKVE
+459 LILSIYGLTRLKVE

-510 DSDTKN
+510 DSDSKS
-516 NKNDDDFFQGSDSN
+516 NKSDDDFFQGSDSN

-549 HQYLETLPEIG
+549 HQYLESLPEIG
-560 KVLSFYSVLQLG
+560 KVLSFYSILQLG

-584 EMAILYSKLPEDI
+584 EMAILYSKLPDDI
-597 KRSIVTPYVSIE
+597 KKSIVTPYVSIE

-713 GLFNIPLDMMTI
+713 GLFDIPLDMMTI

>member
-1 MRKSVHLLNMNF
+1 MNF

-19 KFLERPKLILVTLIL
+19 KFLERPKLILITLII

-39 VYNAKNFQLDAS
+39 IYNAKNFQLDAS

-62 LNYLRSVNE
+62 LNYLRAVNE
-71 RYSSEEFF
+71 RYLSEEFF
-79 VITYSPKKKI
+79 VITYTPKKKI

-123 SSDLPLIEKIKNI
+123 SSDQPLIEKIKNI

-154 NSPVYKKLIINEDA
+154 NSPVYKRLIINDDA

-207 KDFEAHNKI
+207 KDFELHKEI

-231 NIEIRSH
+231 NIQIRSH
-238 ISKYKNIADINL
+238 ISKYKKIADINL

-270 FGSGVFIFIIITLWF
+270 FGSGVFIFILITLWF
-285 IFRDIRWVV
+285 IFRDIRWVI

-368 TPILYAVLTTALAF
+368 TPILYAVLTTVLAF

-435 KLAEIFATIAL
+435 KLAEIFASIAI
-446 NQKLLVLAFSSII
+446 NQKFLVLAFSTII
-459 LILSIYGMTRLKVE
+459 LLLSIYGMTKLKVE

-510 DSDTKN
+510 DVENKN

-549 HQYLETLPEIG
+549 HKYLESLPEIG
-560 KVLSFYSVLQLG
+560 KVLSFYSILQLG

-584 EMAILYSKLPEDI
+584 EMAIMHTKLPDDI
-597 KRSIVTPYVSIE
+597 KKSIVTPYVSIE

-636 KDLEEKLKLNK
+636 KDLEEKLNLKK
-647 DEFKITGILVIFNNL
+647 DEFKITGVLVIFNNL

-713 GLFNIPLDMMTI
+713 GLFNVPLDMMTI

-745 FREEFKINKNYKKT
+745 FREEFKVNKNYKKT
-759 IEICH
+759 IQICH
-764 KSVGKAIVNA
+764 RSVGKAIINA

-784 LIFSN
+784 LILSN

>member
-1 MRKSVHLLNMNF
+1 MNF

-19 KFLERPKLILVTLIL
+19 KFLERPKLILITLII

-39 VYNAKNFQLDAS
+39 IYNAKNFQLDAS

-62 LNYLRSVNE
+62 LNYLRAVNE
-71 RYSSEEFF
+71 RYLSEEFF
-79 VITYSPKKKI
+79 VITYTPKKKI
-89 NEESLKELKKF
+89 NEESLQELKKF

-123 SSDLPLIEKIKNI
+123 SSDQPLIEKIKNI

-154 NSPVYKKLIINEDA
+154 NSPVYKRLIINDDA

-207 KDFEAHNKI
+207 KDFELHKEI

-231 NIEIRSH
+231 NIQIRSH

-270 FGSGVFIFIIITLWF
+270 FGSGVFIFILITLWF
-285 IFRDIRWVV
+285 IFRDIRWVI

-368 TPILYAVLTTALAF
+368 TPILYAVLTTVLAF

-435 KLAEIFATIAL
+435 KLAEIFASIAI
-446 NQKLLVLAFSSII
+446 NQKFLVLAFSTII
-459 LILSIYGMTRLKVE
+459 LLLSIYGMTKLKVE

-510 DSDTKN
+510 DVENKN

-549 HQYLETLPEIG
+549 HKYLESLPEIG
-560 KVLSFYSVLQLG
+560 KVLSFYSILQLG

-584 EMAILYSKLPEDI
+584 EMAIMHTKLPDDI
-597 KRSIVTPYVSIE
+597 KKSIVTPYVSIE

-636 KDLEEKLKLNK
+636 KDLEEKLNLKK
-647 DEFKITGILVIFNNL
+647 DEFKITGVLVIFNNL

-713 GLFNIPLDMMTI
+713 GLFNVPLDMMTI

-745 FREEFKINKNYKKT
+745 FREEFKVNKNYKKT
-759 IEICH
+759 IQICH
-764 KSVGKAIVNA
+764 RSVGKAIINA

-784 LIFSN
+784 LILSN

>member
-1 MRKSVHLLNMNF
+1 MNF

-19 KFLERPKLILVTLIL
+19 KFLERPKLILIALIL

-89 NEESLKELKKF
+89 NEESLKELRKF

-185 ALKTNKNFL
+185 ALKANKIFL

-199 NKLSEKDL
+199 SKLSEKDL
-207 KDFEAHNKI
+207 KEFESQNKI
-216 LEKLKKEHNKNLELY
+216 LEKLKKEHNKNLEFY

-285 IFRDIRWVV
+285 IFRDIRWVI

-299 CFLSIAI
+299 CLLSIAI

-322 SNFISLMLIL
+322 SNFISIMLIL

-420 KFKPKATPIHESKDS
+420 KFKPKATPIHESKES
-435 KLAEIFATIAL
+435 KLAEIFSSIAL
-446 NQKLLVLAFSSII
+446 NQRFLVLAFSTII
-459 LILSIYGMTRLKVE
+459 LILSIYGLTKLKVE

-510 DSDTKN
+510 ESDNKN
-516 NKNDDDFFQGSDSN
+516 NKSDDDFFQGSDSN

-540 FRVNNIVNV
+540 FRVDKIVNV

-584 EMAILYSKLPEDI
+584 EMAILYSKLPDDI
-597 KRSIVTPYVSIE
+597 KKSIVTPYVSIE

-725 TIASITVGIAIDN
+725 TIASISVGIAIDN

>member
-1 MRKSVHLLNMNF
+1 MNF

-19 KFLERPKLILVTLIL
+19 KFLERPKLILITLIL

-62 LNYLRSVNE
+62 LNYLRSINE

-89 NEESLKELKKF
+89 NEESLKELRKF

-185 ALKTNKNFL
+185 ALKTNKIFL

-199 NKLSEKDL
+199 SKLSEKDL
-207 KDFEAHNKI
+207 KEFESQNKI
-216 LEKLKKEHNKNLELY
+216 LEKLKKEHNKNLEFY

-257 DDLISFVK
+257 DDLITFVK

-420 KFKPKATPIHESKDS
+420 KFKPKATPIHQSKDS
-435 KLAEIFATIAL
+435 KIAEIFASIAI
-446 NQKLLVLAFSSII
+446 NQRVLVLAFSTII

-510 DSDTKN
+510 DTDSKN
-516 NKNDDDFFQGSDSN
+516 NKSDDDFFQGSDSN

-584 EMAILYSKLPEDI
+584 EMAILYSKLPDDI
-597 KRSIVTPYVSIE
+597 KKSIVTPYVSIE

-636 KDLEEKLKLNK
+636 KDLEEKLNLNK

-725 TIASITVGIAIDN
+725 TIASISVGIAIDN

-784 LIFSN
+784 LMFSN

>member
-1 MRKSVHLLNMNF
+1 MNF

-19 KFLERPKLILVTLIL
+19 KFLERPKLILITLIL
-34 IFSFS
+34 LFSFS
-39 VYNAKNFQLDAS
+39 IYNAKNFQLDAS

-71 RYSSEEFF
+71 RYLSEDFF

-110 SKSISVLNAPLFE
+110 SKTISVLNAPLFE
-123 SSDLPLIEKIKNI
+123 SSDQPLIEKINNI

-154 NSPVYKKLIINEDA
+154 NSPVYKRLIINDDA

-177 KDNKEYLS
+177 KDNKKYLS
-185 ALKTNKNFL
+185 ALKTNKDFL
-194 DKQQN
+194 DKQQI

-207 KDFEAHNKI
+207 KEFENHKEV
-216 LEKLKKEHNKNLELY
+216 LEKLKKEHNKNLEIY
-231 NIEIRSH
+231 NIEIRSQ

-270 FGSGVFIFIIITLWF
+270 FGSGVFIFILITLWF
-285 IFRDIRWVV
+285 IFRDVRWVI

-347 QAEFPKKKENYLAY
+347 QIEFPKKKENYLTY

-368 TPILYAVLTTALAF
+368 TPILYAVLTTVLAF

-420 KFKPKATPIHESKDS
+420 KFKPKATPMHESKDS
-435 KLAEIFATIAL
+435 KLAKIFASIAL
-446 NQKLLVLAFSSII
+446 NHRFLVLAFSTII

-510 DSDTKN
+510 DLDNKN
-516 NKNDDDFFQGSDSN
+516 TKNDDDFFQGSDSN

-549 HQYLETLPEIG
+549 HKYLESLPEIG

-597 KRSIVTPYVSIE
+597 KKSIVTPYVSIE

-636 KDLEEKLKLNK
+636 KDLEEKLKLKK
-647 DEFKITGILVIFNNL
+647 DEFKITGVLVIFNNL

-676 TFAGIFILLLILFK
+676 TFGGIFILLLILFK

-713 GLFNIPLDMMTI
+713 GLFNVPLDMMTI

-784 LIFSN
+784 LILSN

>member
-1 MRKSVHLLNMNF
+1 MNF
-13 INQLYK
+13 INQIYK
-19 KFLERPKLILVTLIL
+19 KLLEKPKFILFLIVLV
-34 IFSFS
+34 FSFS

-71 RYSSEEFF
+71 RYSSEDFF

-89 NEESLKELKKF
+89 NNETIQELKKF
-100 VDEIN
+100 VNEID
-105 NIKWV
+105 NIQWV
-110 SKSISVLNAPLFE
+110 SKTISILNAPLFE
-123 SSDLPLIEKIKNI
+123 SSDQPLIEKINNI
-136 QYIVTPGI
+136 QYITTPGI
-144 EINRALNELK
+144 EINRALNELR
-154 NSPVYKKLIINEDA
+154 NSPVYKRLIINDDA
-168 TTFGIVVYI
+168 TTFGIVAYI
-177 KDNKEYLS
+177 KDNKKYLS
-185 ALKTNKNFL
+185 ALEINKNFL
-194 DKQQN
+194 DKQKN
-199 NKLSEKDL
+199 KKLSD
-207 KDFEAHNKI
+207 KDFKEFEKHKLV
-216 LEKLKKEHNKNLELY
+216 LEQLKREQNKNLELY

-270 FGSGVFIFIIITLWF
+270 FGSGVFVFIIITLWF
-285 IFRDIRWVV
+285 IFRDIRWVI

-299 CFLSIAI
+299 CFLSISI

-347 QAEFPKKKENYLAY
+347 QAEFPKKKENFLTY
-361 LTTTKIF
+361 LTTTKIL

-388 DIKPVIDFGWM
+388 DIKPVIDFGLM

-420 KFKPKATPIHESKDS
+420 KFKPKASPVHKSKESKIA
-435 KLAEIFATIAL
+435 KFFETIAI
-446 NQKLLVLAFSSII
+446 NQKFLVLTFSSII
-459 LILSIYGMTRLKVE
+459 FILSIYGMTRLKVE
-473 NSFINYFDKKTEIY
+473 NSFINYFDKNTEIY
-487 QGMKLIDEKLGGTTP
+487 KGMKLIDEKLGGTTP
-502 LEIILKFK
+502 LDIILKFK
-510 DSDTKN
+510 ESESKSTFA
-516 NKNDDDFFQGSDSN
+516 DDEFFQGSSSD

-540 FRVNNIVNV
+540 FRINNIVNV
-549 HQYLETLPEIG
+549 HKYLETLPEIG

-572 EKINDNKKLGPL
+572 EKLNDNKKLGPL
-584 EMAILYSKLPEDI
+584 EMAILHSKLPEDI
-597 KRSIVTPYVSIE
+597 KKNIITPYISIDD
-609 NNEAR
+609 NEAR

-622 NPNLNRK
+622 NPELNRK

-636 KDLEEKLKLNK
+636 KDLEEKLQLKK

-676 TFAGIFILLLILFK
+676 TFAGIFLLLLILFK
-690 SLSWSIVA
+690 SFWWSVVA

-725 TIASITVGIAIDN
+725 TIASISVGIAIDN

-745 FREEFKINKNYKKT
+745 FREEFKINKNYNKT
-759 IEICH
+759 IQICH
-764 KSVGKAIVNA
+764 RTVGKAIVNA

-784 LIFSN
+784 LILSN

-813 LMPQLIAIIKPFKNG
+813 LMPQLILIIKPFKNG

>member
-1 MRKSVHLLNMNF
+1 MNF
-13 INQLYK
+13 INQIYK
-19 KFLERPKLILVTLIL
+19 KLLEKPKFILFLIVLV
-34 IFSFS
+34 FSFS

-71 RYSSEEFF
+71 RYSSEDFF

-89 NEESLKELKKF
+89 NNETIQELKKF
-100 VDEIN
+100 VNEID
-105 NIKWV
+105 NIQWV
-110 SKSISVLNAPLFE
+110 SKTISILNAPLFE
-123 SSDLPLIEKIKNI
+123 SSDQPLIEKINNI
-136 QYIVTPGI
+136 QYITTPGI
-144 EINRALNELK
+144 EINRALNELR
-154 NSPVYKKLIINEDA
+154 NSPVYKRLIINDDA
-168 TTFGIVVYI
+168 TTFGIVAYI
-177 KDNKEYLS
+177 KDNKKYLS
-185 ALKTNKNFL
+185 ALEINKNFL
-194 DKQQN
+194 DEQKN
-199 NKLSEKDL
+199 KKLSD
-207 KDFEAHNKI
+207 KDFKEFEKHKLV
-216 LEKLKKEHNKNLELY
+216 LEQLKREQNKNLELY

-257 DDLISFVK
+257 DDLISFVI

-270 FGSGVFIFIIITLWF
+270 FGSGVFVFIIITLWF
-285 IFRDIRWVV
+285 IFRDIRWVI

-299 CFLSIAI
+299 CFLSISI

-347 QAEFPKKKENYLAY
+347 QAEFPKKKENFLTY
-361 LTTTKIF
+361 LTTTKIL

-388 DIKPVIDFGWM
+388 DIKPVIDFGLM

-420 KFKPKATPIHESKDS
+420 KFKPKASPVHKSKESKIA
-435 KLAEIFATIAL
+435 KFFETIAI
-446 NQKLLVLAFSSII
+446 NQKFLVLTFSSII
-459 LILSIYGMTRLKVE
+459 FILSIYGMTRLKVE
-473 NSFINYFDKKTEIY
+473 NSFINYFDKNTEIY
-487 QGMKLIDEKLGGTTP
+487 KGMKLIDEKLGGTTP
-502 LEIILKFK
+502 LDIILKFK
-510 DSDTKN
+510 ESESKSTFA
-516 NKNDDDFFQGSDSN
+516 DDEFFQGSSSD

-540 FRVNNIVNV
+540 FRINNIVNV
-549 HQYLETLPEIG
+549 HKYLETLPEIG

-572 EKINDNKKLGPL
+572 EKLNDNKKLGPL
-584 EMAILYSKLPEDI
+584 EMAILHSKLPEDI
-597 KRSIVTPYVSIE
+597 KKNIITPYISIDD
-609 NNEAR
+609 NEAR

-622 NPNLNRK
+622 NPELNRK

-636 KDLEEKLKLNK
+636 KDLEEKLQLKK
-647 DEFKITGILVIFNNL
+647 EEFKITGILVIFNNL

-676 TFAGIFILLLILFK
+676 TFAGIFLLLLILFK
-690 SLSWSIVA
+690 SFWWSVVA

-725 TIASITVGIAIDN
+725 TIASISVGIAIDN

-745 FREEFKINKNYKKT
+745 FREEFKINKNYNRT
-759 IEICH
+759 IQICH
-764 KSVGKAIVNA
+764 RTVGKAIVNA

-784 LIFSN
+784 LILSN

-813 LMPQLIAIIKPFKNG
+813 LMPQLILIFKPFKNG

>member
-1 MRKSVHLLNMNF
+1 MNF
-13 INQLYK
+13 INQIYK
-19 KFLERPKLILVTLIL
+19 KLLEKPKFILFLIVLV
-34 IFSFS
+34 FSFS

-71 RYSSEEFF
+71 RYSSEDFF

-89 NEESLKELKKF
+89 NNETIQELKKF
-100 VDEIN
+100 VNEID
-105 NIKWV
+105 NIQWV
-110 SKSISVLNAPLFE
+110 SKTISILNAPLFE
-123 SSDLPLIEKIKNI
+123 SSDQPLIEKINNI
-136 QYIVTPGI
+136 QYITTPGI
-144 EINRALNELK
+144 EINRALNELR
-154 NSPVYKKLIINEDA
+154 NSPVYKRLIINDDA
-168 TTFGIVVYI
+168 TTFGIVAYI
-177 KDNKEYLS
+177 KDNKKYLS
-185 ALKTNKNFL
+185 ALEINKNFL
-194 DKQQN
+194 DKQKN
-199 NKLSEKDL
+199 KKLSD
-207 KDFEAHNKI
+207 KDFKEFEKHKLV
-216 LEKLKKEHNKNLELY
+216 LEQLKREQNKNLELY

-270 FGSGVFIFIIITLWF
+270 FGSGVFVFIIITLWF
-285 IFRDIRWVV
+285 IFRDIRWVI

-299 CFLSIAI
+299 CFLSISI

-347 QAEFPKKKENYLAY
+347 QAEFPKKKENFLTY
-361 LTTTKIF
+361 LTTTKIL

-388 DIKPVIDFGWM
+388 DIKPVIDFGLM

-420 KFKPKATPIHESKDS
+420 KFKPKASPVHKSKESKIA
-435 KLAEIFATIAL
+435 KFFETIAI
-446 NQKLLVLAFSSII
+446 NQKFLVLTFSSII
-459 LILSIYGMTRLKVE
+459 FILSIYGMTRLKVE
-473 NSFINYFDKKTEIY
+473 NSFINYFDKNTEIY
-487 QGMKLIDEKLGGTTP
+487 KGMKLIDEKLGGTTP
-502 LEIILKFK
+502 LDIILKFK
-510 DSDTKN
+510 ESESKSTFA
-516 NKNDDDFFQGSDSN
+516 DDEFFQGSSSD

-540 FRVNNIVNV
+540 FRINNIVNV
-549 HQYLETLPEIG
+549 HKYLETLPEIG

-572 EKINDNKKLGPL
+572 EKLNDNKKLGPL
-584 EMAILYSKLPEDI
+584 EMAILHSKLPEDI
-597 KRSIVTPYVSIE
+597 KKNIITPYISIDD
-609 NNEAR
+609 NEAR

-622 NPNLNRK
+622 NPELNRK

-636 KDLEEKLKLNK
+636 KDLEEKLQLKK
-647 DEFKITGILVIFNNL
+647 EEFKITGILVIFNNL

-676 TFAGIFILLLILFK
+676 TFAGIFLLLLILFK
-690 SLSWSIVA
+690 SFWWSVVA

-725 TIASITVGIAIDN
+725 TIASISVGIAIDN

-745 FREEFKINKNYKKT
+745 FREEFKINKNYNRT
-759 IEICH
+759 IQICH
-764 KSVGKAIVNA
+764 RTVGKAIVNA

-784 LIFSN
+784 LILSN

-813 LMPQLIAIIKPFKNG
+813 LMPQLILIFKPFKNG

>member
-1 MRKSVHLLNMNF
+1 MNF

-19 KFLERPKLILVTLIL
+19 KFLERPKLILIALIL

-216 LEKLKKEHNKNLELY
+216 LEKLKKEHNKNLEFY

-299 CFLSIAI
+299 CLLSIAI

-435 KLAEIFATIAL
+435 KLAQIFASIAL
-446 NQKLLVLAFSSII
+446 NQRLLVLTLSTII

-510 DSDTKN
+510 DSDSKS

-584 EMAILYSKLPEDI
+584 EMAILYSKLPDDI
-597 KRSIVTPYVSIE
+597 KKSIVTPYVSIE

-745 FREEFKINKNYKKT
+745 FREEYKLNKNYKKT